1 MKALCYYG
9 LTIDTLPL
17 HLFSRDSGPM
27 IRIEEVYK
35 RFGTVQALDGLSLEV
50 PAGEVFGLI
59 GPNGAGKT
67 TTIRILAGL
76 IYPDA
81 GRALL
86 DGLGQD
92 SPVETRRRFGALI
105 EQPGLYGKLTLVEYL
120 TFFARL
126 YDLERKQAR
135 RRIQE
140 LCGLLDLDAKSRE
153 RLQGFS
159 LGMKQKL
166 ALARILLHDPPILL
180 LDEPTAGL
188 DPLITKTVREHLL
201 GRDDRGRKTILVST
215 HNLDEAARVCDQI
228 AIIHKGRILEKGSW
242 EDLRARHA
250 SRGRVVIRLRELRE
264 THGALVRQTGT
275 VSELRLDPDRNTL
288 SYTAEDVAE
297 TNPGII
303 ARMAAAGADIVSV
316 EVKGASLEEA
326 YLRLIG
332 QSE

>member
-1 MKALCYYG
+1 
-9 LTIDTLPL
+9 
-17 HLFSRDSGPM
+17 M
-27 IRIEEVYK
+27 IRIEDIYK
-35 RFGTVQALDGLSLEV
+35 RFGAVQALDGLSLEV
-50 PAGEVFGLI
+50 PAGKVFGLI

-76 IYPDA
+76 VRPDA
-81 GRALL
+81 GRAFL

-92 SPVETRRRFGALI
+92 RPIEARSRLFGALI

-120 TFFARL
+120 TFFSRL
-126 YDLERKQAR
+126 YDLERIQGR

-140 LCGLLDLDAKSRE
+140 LCELLDLDMKSRE

-159 LGMKQKL
+159 LGMKQKV

-201 GRDDRGRKTILVST
+201 GGDDRGRKTILVST
-215 HNLDEAARVCDQI
+215 HNLDEATRVCDEI

-242 EDLRARHA
+242 EELRERHA
-250 SRGRVVIRLRELRE
+250 SRRRVVIHLRELQER
-264 THGALVRQTGT
+264 HGALVRQTGT
-275 VSELRLDPDRNTL
+275 VSEPILDPDRSTL
-288 SYTAEDVAE
+288 SYTATDVAE

-303 ARMAAAGADIVSV
+303 ARLAAAGAAIVSV
-316 EVKGASLEEA
+316 EVEGTSLEEA